1 MNLSVPMLLTGLL
14 FAPALLAA
22 SNTQLA
28 VNGAITPNACQLN
41 LTGGGDIDHGKVS
54 AQTLNA
60 DQYTSLPTV
69 VIDMEVVCEGS
80 TLLAFNTVDNSSGS
94 SAINDNWHG
103 LGMVNDEEKLGSVYL
118 GIINSQA
125 DDMPA
130 GAILSRDGG
139 ATWMP
144 TTYLGHNGMTAIA
157 LTSQPLVP
165 AALTTLKAQLRF
177 NTMIARA
184 NDLTLTDEVPLDGH
198 ITVQMKYL

>member
-1 MNLSVPMLLTGLL
+1 MLLTGLL

-80 TLLAFNTVDNSSGS
+80 TLLAFNTVDNRSGS

-103 LGMVNDEEKLGSVYL
+103 LGMVNDE
-118 GIINSQA
+118 
-125 DDMPA
+125 
-130 GAILSRDGG
+130 
-139 ATWMP
+139 
-144 TTYLGHNGMTAIA
+144 
-157 LTSQPLVP
+157 
-165 AALTTLKAQLRF
+165 
-177 NTMIARA
+177 
-184 NDLTLTDEVPLDGH
+184 
-198 ITVQMKYL
+198 